1 MLYRFPKTIAAD
13 MNSQVETLTDGFERL
28 GPDDTPFTLR
38 GGEEKRDQAATI
50 HHQRD
55 TNERT
60 KDEQSNEPVS
70 RGVSE
75 WKQNLRTLDFPFIDT
90 ISCETYLDRAWQA
103 AAAVQEHGLIEE
115 VHCNVC
121 FEDPNLHG
129 KFWPGIA
136 EIELAPERDYFPGYA
151 PGPTL
156 AHEVSHSVYAAWTP
170 DAGFE
175 QGQQAFRT
183 RSQQEQAESLSLR
196 LYGPFHEATGPF
208 VDYRLGDEEL
218 FAAAFTSRIIEPMA
232 ARRNA
237 PQAVNRVEEIAT
249 ITVPTLFDGNSF

>member
-1 MLYRFPKTIAAD
+1 MLQRFPKTIATDANPH
-13 MNSQVETLTDGFERL
+13 METLADGFERL

-38 GGEEKRDQAATI
+38 EGEKKRDRAATI
-50 HHQRD
+50 HQQRD
-55 TNERT
+55 TDERMD
-60 KDEQSNEPVS
+60 DERSNEPIS
-70 RGVSE
+70 RDVSE
-75 WKQNLRTLDFPFIDT
+75 WEQNLLALDFPFVDT
-90 ISCETYLDRAWQA
+90 ISRETYLDRAWQA
-103 AAAVQEHGLIEE
+103 ATAAQEHGLIEG
-115 VHCNVC
+115 VQCNVR
-121 FEDPNLHG
+121 FADPNLHG

-175 QGQQAFRT
+175 HGQQAFRT
-183 RSQQEQAESLSLR
+183 QSQQQQAESLSLR

-218 FAAAFTSRIIEPMA
+218 FAAVFTSRIIEPMA
-232 ARRNA
+232 ARQNA
-237 PQAVNRVEEIAT
+237 PQAIDRVEEIAT
-249 ITVPTLFDGNSF
+249 ATIPTLFDENSS